1 MLVVKYSLTFI
12 LIIVDLISFLISF
25 NVGGISPTE
34 VKEILDDEKKE
45 SNSWIL
51 MLPLLTEWLITL
63 GFYIHLKR
71 RKKTVKEKMK
81 KLILEQKSNIKGYTK
96 DRASQLRKT
105 LKLMEKNYNHS
116 YFEKFLF
123 NVLLIIFPIL
133 LKLIILKS
141 LGYKAVF
148 CIVAVLFYG
157 YDIVYEL
164 IHFFFKLRKRKKY
177 NNELFIGNKDNIY
190 KSLKVI
196 VDNPN
201 SSMNINEDNNLSIG
215 EIEININNM
224 NEHSI
229 YQRNK
234 KMKSKFGEIPLH
246 IAFLFSKAILEIL
259 FIIYW
264 TRIGE
269 KLDDPNSSCSWTIL
283 FIPFYLIL
291 LAVLLFCVLH
301 CLSLYR
307 IFKEKVWIP
316 ILTVIPCLVAFIVF
330 CVVIPLKLDKK
341 ISLHQA
347 FIPTFFAIGTI
358 FFIIHLILLRKYKNF
373 ER

>member
-141 LGYKAVF
+141 LGFKAVF

-157 YDIVYEL
+157 
-164 IHFFFKLRKRKKY
+164 
-177 NNELFIGNKDNIY
+177 
-190 KSLKVI
+190 
-196 VDNPN
+196 
-201 SSMNINEDNNLSIG
+201 
-215 EIEININNM
+215 
-224 NEHSI
+224 
-229 YQRNK
+229 
-234 KMKSKFGEIPLH
+234 
-246 IAFLFSKAILEIL
+246 
-259 FIIYW
+259 
-264 TRIGE
+264 
-269 KLDDPNSSCSWTIL
+269 
-283 FIPFYLIL
+283 
-291 LAVLLFCVLH
+291 
-301 CLSLYR
+301 
-307 IFKEKVWIP
+307 
-316 ILTVIPCLVAFIVF
+316 
-330 CVVIPLKLDKK
+330 
-341 ISLHQA
+341 
-347 FIPTFFAIGTI
+347 
-358 FFIIHLILLRKYKNF
+358 
-373 ER
+373 

>member
-63 GFYIHLKR
+63 GSYIHLKR

-141 LGYKAVF
+141 LGFKSVF

-157 YDIVYEL
+157 YDIVY
-164 IHFFFKLRKRKKY
+164 
-177 NNELFIGNKDNIY
+177 
-190 KSLKVI
+190 
-196 VDNPN
+196 
-201 SSMNINEDNNLSIG
+201 
-215 EIEININNM
+215 
-224 NEHSI
+224 
-229 YQRNK
+229 
-234 KMKSKFGEIPLH
+234 
-246 IAFLFSKAILEIL
+246 
-259 FIIYW
+259 
-264 TRIGE
+264 
-269 KLDDPNSSCSWTIL
+269 
-283 FIPFYLIL
+283 
-291 LAVLLFCVLH
+291 
-301 CLSLYR
+301 
-307 IFKEKVWIP
+307 
-316 ILTVIPCLVAFIVF
+316 
-330 CVVIPLKLDKK
+330 
-341 ISLHQA
+341 
-347 FIPTFFAIGTI
+347 
-358 FFIIHLILLRKYKNF
+358 
-373 ER
+373 